1 MILSSQNKTSPYLER
16 ADPRDIVLCGLD
28 CTKAL
33 FLTFSPGG
41 GSDGWRFRA
50 TLKTG
55 PKNQRRRRR
64 VEEDS
69 GSFVSVSKV
78 VHRVPTISGSR
89 LGGWL
94 KNDDVLCLV
103 HPFLYAHTWTARVPY
118 WLGLRGS

>member
-1 MILSSQNKTSPYLER
+1 MILSSQNKASPYLER

-41 GSDGWRFRA
+41 GWRFRA

-55 PKNQRRRRR
+55 PKNQRRRRG
-64 VEEDS
+64 VEEDG

-89 LGGWL
+89 LG
-94 KNDDVLCLV
+94 
-103 HPFLYAHTWTARVPY
+103 
-118 WLGLRGS
+118 